1 MILTAHLKVFVPV
14 TDATVTLGDP
24 SIDVSLTNSRFGL
37 MGEPLDDDAIVV
49 AWNGG
54 VHACPRTPRLRALEG
69 VLAIRR
75 AYGAL
80 GGATVIPD
88 ALARAARDELEEM
101 QKHSPGVR
109 SHILTSPWH
118 VPARWFVPFRP
129 EEREVS
135 ETADGPVIRYRAPYA
150 AAADRVNEALEVL
163 EGVDLPESVVGEL
176 DELGAWLAEFRGAS
190 MVELDYGSVSRMFTP
205 EDILQDDS
213 VDNVR
218 RALEAVRAGDWET
231 VAEHY
236 GAVAYRWS
244 PAMAVAYS
252 S

>member
-1 MILTAHLKVFVPV
+1 VILTAHLKVFVPV
-14 TDATVTLGDP
+14 SDATVTLDDR
-24 SIDVSLTNSRFGL
+24 SVDVSLTNSPFGL
-37 MGEPLDDDAIVV
+37 MGESLDDDAIVIE
-49 AWNGG
+49 WNGG
-54 VHACPRTPRLRALEG
+54 IHACPRTPRLRALEG

-88 ALARAARDELEEM
+88 SLARAARDELEEM

-118 VPARWFVPFRP
+118 VPARWFVPFHP
-129 EEREVS
+129 EEREVV
-135 ETADGPVIRYRAPYA
+135 ETTEGPVIRYRAAYA
-150 AAADRVNEALEVL
+150 AAAARVNGALEAL

-176 DELGAWLAEFRGAS
+176 DELGAWLAEFDGAS
-190 MVELDYGSVSRMFTP
+190 VVELDYGSVSRMFAP
-205 EDILQDDS
+205 EDIRQDDS
-213 VDNVR
+213 VENVQ
-218 RALEAVRAGDWET
+218 RALDAVRSRDWET

-236 GAVAYRWS
+236 GAVAYRWT